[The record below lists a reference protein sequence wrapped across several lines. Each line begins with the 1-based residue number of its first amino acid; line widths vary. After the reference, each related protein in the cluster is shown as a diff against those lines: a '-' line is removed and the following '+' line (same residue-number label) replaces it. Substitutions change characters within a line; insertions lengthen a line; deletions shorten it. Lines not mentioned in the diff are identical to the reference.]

1 MRPSSPT
8 RQPPAATTEAD
19 DRIDPHVRGLT
30 AEGGS
35 LAGAG
40 PGATKPRK
48 DLVDLLV
55 QQAHERAGLHLPS
68 GAADPASSDE
78 DTAMPRVPADA
89 ARPASSRSPADA
101 RASAQRLE
109 RLGAEVLGS
118 HELLALLIGPHTACG
133 APQLANDLL
142 EAYGSLRGL
151 SRAPAVELVR
161 RHGLG
166 RVAARRVVAAL
177 GLARR
182 AASEALVRGAR
193 LATSQQIF
201 EAYHLLLRDLAKERF
216 LTVLVDGKNRVIG
229 EVVVSEGILTASLV
243 HPREVFTPALRAAAA
258 GMVLV
263 HNHPSGDPDPSPEDH
278 EVTRRLVAV
287 GDLVGIRVLD
297 HVVIGDGRYV
307 SFLERGWLPS

>member
-1 MRPSSPT
+1 MRSSSSTPSPSAAT
-8 RQPPAATTEAD
+8 CATAAPPA
-19 DRIDPHVRGLT
+19 T
-30 AEGGS
+30 AASDTAACGGS

-40 PGATKPRK
+40 PGAGKPRR
-48 DLVDLLV
+48 DLLHLL
-55 QQAHERAGLHLPS
+55 ATHPHRAPAS
-68 GAADPASSDE
+68 AGAARDSGDALDGP
-78 DTAMPRVPADA
+78 A
-89 ARPASSRSPADA
+89 ARPADA
-101 RASAQRLE
+101 RASAERLE
-109 RLGAEVLGS
+109 RLGAEALGS
-118 HELLALLIGPHTACG
+118 PELLALLIGPHTACG
-133 APQLANDLL
+133 APQLAHELL
-142 EAYGSLRGL
+142 DAYGSLRGL
-151 SRAPAVELVR
+151 SRAAAADLTR

-216 LTVLVDGKNRVIG
+216 LTILVDGKNRVIG

-307 SFLERGWLPS
+307 SFLERGWLPA

>member
-55 QQAHERAGLHLPS
+55 QQAHERAGLRLPS

-101 RASAQRLE
+101 RASA
-109 RLGAEVLGS
+109 
-118 HELLALLIGPHTACG
+118 LAFTV
-133 APQLANDLL
+133 
-142 EAYGSLRGL
+142 S
-151 SRAPAVELVR
+151 
-161 RHGLG
+161 
-166 RVAARRVVAAL
+166 VVAAHSTAAPSSIST
-177 GLARR
+177 ARR
-182 AASEALVRGAR
+182 WMAADSGGAASG
-193 LATSQQIF
+193 
-201 EAYHLLLRDLAKERF
+201 
-216 LTVLVDGKNRVIG
+216 N
-229 EVVVSEGILTASLV
+229 
-243 HPREVFTPALRAAAA
+243 AAAVNSSS
-258 GMVLV
+258 GMTGGAATGGGSIV
-263 HNHPSGDPDPSPEDH
+263 
-278 EVTRRLVAV
+278 R
-287 GDLVGIRVLD
+287 I
-297 HVVIGDGRYV
+297 
-307 SFLERGWLPS
+307 